1 MSCGVIIHMQW
12 LQKIVNQLLKELDAM
27 ARDSIKDELSSLD
40 PLLRNAGLSVP
51 SEGPSGL
58 AFDFDV

>member
-1 MSCGVIIHMQW
+1 MCCSATTHIQW

-51 SEGPSGL
+51 NEGAAGL